1 LPGRLLNPVENNK
14 IAEDILAFASFIE
27 YPKEP
32 HHFLKISYDETRHS
46 SIDSISRKF
55 SSIVIALP
63 ANSDCLLGNRV
74 SLPQICPPP
83 EK

>member
-55 SSIVIALP
+55 
-63 ANSDCLLGNRV
+63 
-74 SLPQICPPP
+74 
-83 EK
+83 